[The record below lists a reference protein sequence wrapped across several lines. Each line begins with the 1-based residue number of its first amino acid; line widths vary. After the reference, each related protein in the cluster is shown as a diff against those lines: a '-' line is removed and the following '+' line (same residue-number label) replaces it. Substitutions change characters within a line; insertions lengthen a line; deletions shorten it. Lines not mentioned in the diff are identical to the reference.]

1 MVIKGGIDMSEMIKF
16 WFSNLYKSELENVNG
31 TISNMELWVK
41 GSNDDEETKMFEE
54 NIEQLQEYKGEL
66 MALINELG
74 V

>member
-1 MVIKGGIDMSEMIKF
+1 MSEMIKF

>member
-1 MVIKGGIDMSEMIKF
+1 MSEIVKF
-16 WFSNLYKSELENVNG
+16 WLSNLYKGELENVDG

-41 GSNDDEETKMFEE
+41 GSENEEEARMFKE

>member
-1 MVIKGGIDMSEMIKF
+1 MSEMIKF
-16 WFSNLYKSELENVNG
+16 WLSNLYKDELENVVG

-41 GSNDDEETKMFEE
+41 GSNDDEEAKMFEE